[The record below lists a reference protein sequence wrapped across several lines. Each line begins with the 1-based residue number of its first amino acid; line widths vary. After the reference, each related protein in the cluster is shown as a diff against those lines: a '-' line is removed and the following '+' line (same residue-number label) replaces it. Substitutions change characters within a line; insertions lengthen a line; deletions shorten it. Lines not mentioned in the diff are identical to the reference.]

1 MAARKKAAKP
11 SLLSFFSRKATEEV
25 TSSDPQEQTTQPEA
39 PDVDAV
45 EPLTSPVS
53 QGLKSSAHDGGSS
66 TPSVEATCD
75 ETNACEVGKQAAVF
89 NASWI
94 RDHPWLFYDNIKGG
108 MFCKLCIKYKRP
120 LEKPV

>member
-1 MAARKKAAKP
+1 MAARKKAVQP
-11 SLLSFFSRKATEEV
+11 SLLSFFSRKATEEA
-25 TSSDPQEQTTQPEA
+25 TSSDPQEQTTQPEV

-66 TPSVEATCD
+66 TSSVEATCD
-75 ETNACEVGKQAAVF
+75 EPNACEVGKQAAVF

-94 RDHPWLFYDNIKGG
+94 RNHPWLFSTTSKVGC
-108 MFCKLCIKYKRP
+108 FASCA
-120 LEKPV
+120 